1 MRQEPDL
8 RGYAVSHPPGVVVV
22 PQSESWDQVVHSATG
37 APVVDAPGSRWTIP
51 PGRAAW
57 IPAGTPHRL
66 LLQSRCKLRIA
77 YLRPPA
83 ALPPGRVR
91 VVVVSAL
98 LRELLHHA
106 VQAAPM
112 CRDDTPSA
120 AVLDLLSA
128 LVETAPTAAPL
139 QLDVPRDERAAAVA
153 GRLLEDPALDLTTA
167 CEAGA
172 ASRRTIERLFNQA
185 TGLSLGAWRQ
195 KTRVLRAVQL
205 LADGH
210 PLARVAH
217 SVGYS
222 SQSSFGVAFREHL
235 GVSPA
240 RFVRDL
246 GVPVPT
252 GVPPTQRPDAW
263 R

>member
-1 MRQEPDL
+1 
-8 RGYAVSHPPGVVVV
+8 
-22 PQSESWDQVVHSATG
+22 
-37 APVVDAPGSRWTIP
+37 
-51 PGRAAW
+51 
-57 IPAGTPHRL
+57 
-66 LLQSRCKLRIA
+66 
-77 YLRPPA
+77 
-83 ALPPGRVR
+83 VR

-112 CRDDTPSA
+112 RRDDASSA

-128 LVETAPTAAPL
+128 LVDTAPTAVPL
-139 QLDVPRDERAAAVA
+139 HLSIPSDERAAAVA
-153 GRLLEDPALDLTTA
+153 ACLLEDPALDLSTA
-167 CEAGA
+167 CGAGA
-172 ASRRTIERLFNQA
+172 ASRRTVERLFVQA

-195 KTRVLRAVQL
+195 QARVLRAVQL
-205 LADGH
+205 LADGRS
-210 PLARVAH
+210 PARVAH

-222 SQSSFGVAFREHL
+222 SQSAFGVAFREHL
-235 GVSPA
+235 GTSPA

-252 GVPPTQRPDAW
+252 VVATGDAAPVAQQLP